1 MYVSYNAPCSPSPPP
16 PAKIQSWITFVFH
29 FSWVLQSS
37 QEKLKTMIVQNVGGG
52 GRGGGGANG
61 CITGDVQM
69 ANWSKMIFILIQ
81 LKLIFTRIVSYTLK
95 VRVFGTQKWEI
106 TLNPMPPCGL
116 IFFQPLLRGG
126 GLSNL
131 AKRINGSKAFRGGTC
146 GSWALYFFF

>member
-16 PAKIQSWITFVFH
+16 PTKIQSWITFVFH
-29 FSWVLQSS
+29 FSWVNYSRPKRNWRQWLC
-37 QEKLKTMIVQNVGGG
+37 KMWGAGGG
-52 GRGGGGANG
+52 GVQTE

-69 ANWSKMIFILIQ
+69 ANWSKMIFFLIQ